1 MATCDI
7 CKIVENKASFKVIYE
22 DDLVFAILHE
32 SPAIEGHALVI
43 PKKHSPIL
51 EELDDKSVE
60 RLFVIAN
67 KISTSVFDTLGAHG
81 TNIILNNGID
91 AGQELPHV
99 VLNVLP
105 RQEKDNINIEWQARK
120 ATEGELKTSQSMI
133 KSISD
138 FIFSGKDSLPQVELK
153 KDVHNEEIK
162 PEEDYTIKSLKRIP

>member
-1 MATCDI
+1 M
-7 CKIVENKASFKVIYE
+7 
-22 DDLVFAILHE
+22 
-32 SPAIEGHALVI
+32 
-43 PKKHSPIL
+43 
-51 EELDDKSVE
+51 
-60 RLFVIAN
+60 
-67 KISTSVFDTLGAHG
+67 
-81 TNIILNNGID
+81 NNGVD

-153 KDVHNEEIK
+153 KDVHHEETK
-162 PEEDYTIKSLKRIP
+162 PEEDYTIKTTDSIIVGAKI

>member
-1 MATCDI
+1 MTDCDI
-7 CKIVENKASFKVIYE
+7 CKILENKTAFKLIYE
-22 DDLVFAILHE
+22 DDLCFAIMHE

-67 KISTSVFDTLGAHG
+67 KISTSIFDTIGAHG
-81 TNIILNNGID
+81 TNIVLNNGVD

-105 RQEKDNINIEWQARK
+105 RKEKDNINLEWQAKK

-133 KSISD
+133 KSVSD
-138 FIFSGKDSLPQVELK
+138 YIFSGKDSLPEVKLK
-153 KDVHNEEIK
+153 KEAHNEESRQ
-162 PEEDYTIKSLKRIP
+162 EEDYTIKSLKRIP